1 MFQVAKNET
10 SQAQIMTADAKSM
23 KEEGNTHFK
32 AGKYEEA
39 LACYTKVS
47 A

>member
-1 MFQVAKNET
+1 
-10 SQAQIMTADAKSM
+10 MTADAKSM

-47 A
+47 SIIFLIVHGDGFM